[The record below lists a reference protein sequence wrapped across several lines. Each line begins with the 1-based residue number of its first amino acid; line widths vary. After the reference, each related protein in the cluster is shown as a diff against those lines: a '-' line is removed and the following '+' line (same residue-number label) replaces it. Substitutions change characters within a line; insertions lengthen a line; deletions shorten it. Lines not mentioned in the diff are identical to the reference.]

1 MRTQNFSL
9 RWQVVGFG
17 CGHFECV
24 WYRCQLRFIPFQFQM
39 VEPVRWITPATQR
52 VFSSEKFQQPFARR
66 RLRTVRVVLGDVSSN
81 SRSHLANSC
90 FQVGMSGCCVYTTI
104 QRENTSQAICN
115 YSHVRFSMTFLST
128 RIPVPFC
135 FNQPCRHAQSR
146 WVFPIIQVT
155 LSSLRLLDSQAS

>member
-1 MRTQNFSL
+1 ML
-9 RWQVVGFG
+9 V
-17 CGHFECV
+17 
-24 WYRCQLRFIPFQFQM
+24 
-39 VEPVRWITPATQR
+39 
-52 VFSSEKFQQPFARR
+52 
-66 RLRTVRVVLGDVSSN
+66 DVSSN

-90 FQVGMSGCCVYTTI
+90 LQAGMPGCCVYIPT

-128 RIPVPFC
+128 RIQVPFC

-155 LSSLRLLDSQAS
+155 LPAFGCWIHRLVDSVVLSVCRILPLLYDIMQLYAPILPVRIITGVLALTFIRVFWHQGINKNMSCYMGDCRAMPLSLQ